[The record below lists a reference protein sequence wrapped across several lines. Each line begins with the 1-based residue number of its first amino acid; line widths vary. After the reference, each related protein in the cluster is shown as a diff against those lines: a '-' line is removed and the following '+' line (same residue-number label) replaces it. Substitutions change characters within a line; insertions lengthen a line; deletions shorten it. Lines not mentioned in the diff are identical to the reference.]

1 MSHLQYYNYPGFG
14 EWASVNL
21 GYSQAVRVG
30 DRIECSGQDVSATG
44 GVKAVESGPVSLE
57 DAFPADIKAE
67 IEQAF
72 RNVDLALKTAGGK
85 GWSQVFRVTSYHT
98 DLTNEVTAL
107 MGENFKKWMPDH
119 QPIWTEIGVA
129 KLGAEGMNV
138 EIEVV
143 AHDPEGAVKAKE

>member
-1 MSHLQYYNYPGFG
+1 MTESNALVKVRRHHTK
-14 EWASVNL
+14 VNSL
-21 GYSQAVRVG
+21 P
-30 DRIECSGQDVSATG
+30 RIIPILTYISATG
-44 GVKAVESGPVSLE
+44 GWKAVESDPVSLE
-57 DAFPADIKAE
+57 DAFPVDIKAE

-72 RNVDLALKTAGGK
+72 RNVDLALKMAGGK
-85 GWSQVFRVTSYHT
+85 GWSQVFRVNSHHT

-107 MGENFKKWMPDH
+107 MSENFKKWMPDH

-138 EIEVV
+138 EIEVL

>member
-1 MSHLQYYNYPGFG
+1 M
-14 EWASVNL
+14 E
-21 GYSQAVRVG
+21 
-30 DRIECSGQDVSATG
+30 SA
-44 GVKAVESGPVSLE
+44 PVSLE

-72 RNVDLALKTAGGK
+72 HNVDLALKTAGGK

-98 DLTNEVTAL
+98 DLTNEVTGL

-129 KLGAEGMNV
+129 KLGAEGMHV
-138 EIEVV
+138 EIEAV